1 MKSIILI
8 LSFLCCVFSSKL
20 ISLKLNEIKFDEKTD
35 NQYFASNMPLQ
46 HRLRHQQSFEQD
58 NLTEIDLTDNY
69 KSYYYVNLQIGSPPQ
84 NFKLSVDT
92 GSSDLW
98 VQSIDCK
105 ESSCVKH
112 QRFNYTASNTFKK
125 TDRNFSIH
133 YLGGDVKGNV
143 SQDKL
148 TFGGFTINDYC
159 FGMAYQSSTLFQQV
173 SFDGI
178 LGLAFTSISSIK
190 SPTVIDMLYQ
200 EGKISENSFSIY
212 LSSKQNTN
220 ESELILGG
228 FNPIYAE
235 TEFKF
240 YPIYKD
246 YQYVLKGN
254 YLKFNNLKIDVST
267 VIIDSGT
274 STISGDENILG
285 PIAQAFPSTIDCYNI
300 TGFPSIFINFDGD
313 DYELLPEDY
322 IYSYTYKGVL
332 NCRLG
337 IKYFQL
343 KNPGQIILG
352 DTFMRKYYT
361 YFDKTNNRIGFAKA
375 AQKQT
380 VQI

>member
-1 MKSIILI
+1 M
-8 LSFLCCVFSSKL
+8 
-20 ISLKLNEIKFDEKTD
+20 KLNELRFDQKPD
-35 NQYFASNMPLQ
+35 NQNFVSHMLLQ
-46 HRLRHQQSFEQD
+46 HSLRDQLNFAQD
-58 NLTEIDLTDNY
+58 NLTEIALTDNF

-98 VQSIDCK
+98 VQSINCNL
-105 ESSCVKH
+105 SSCIKH
-112 QRFNYTASNTFKK
+112 QRFNYTASSTFKM
-125 TDRNFSIH
+125 TDKNFTIH
-133 YLGGDVKGNV
+133 YLGGDVKGNIGM
-143 SQDKL
+143 DKL
-148 TFGGFTINDYC
+148 TFGGLTINDYN

-173 SFDGI
+173 LFDGI
-178 LGLAFTSISSIK
+178 LGLAFTSISSLK
-190 SPTVIDMLYQ
+190 CPTIIDKLYQ
-200 EGKISENSFSIY
+200 EGQISENSFSIY

-228 FNPIYAE
+228 INPIYAE
-235 TEFKF
+235 TEFKY
-240 YPIYKD
+240 YPIYRD
-246 YQYVLKGN
+246 MQYVLKGN
-254 YLKFNNLKIDVST
+254 YLTFNDTQINVNT

-274 STISGDENILG
+274 STITGDENILG
-285 PIAQAFPSTIDCYNI
+285 PISQSFPSTIDCYNI
-300 TGFPSIFINFDGD
+300 TGYPSIFINFDGD

-322 IYSYTYKGVL
+322 IYSYSYKGVL

-352 DTFMRKYYT
+352 DSFMRKYYT

-380 VQI
+380 VLI

>member
-1 MKSIILI
+1 M
-8 LSFLCCVFSSKL
+8 
-20 ISLKLNEIKFDEKTD
+20 KLNELRFDEKPD
-35 NQYFASNMPLQ
+35 NQYILSPMLLQ
-46 HRLRHQQSFEQD
+46 HSLRGQQNFAQN
-58 NLTEIDLTDNY
+58 NLTEIALTDNY

-105 ESSCVKH
+105 QSTCLKH
-112 QRFNYTASNTFKK
+112 QRFNYTASSTFQK
-125 TDRNFSIH
+125 TDKNFSIH
-133 YLGGDVKGNV
+133 YLGGDVKGNIG
-143 SQDKL
+143 QDQI
-148 TFGGFTINDYC
+148 TFAGFKIKDYS

-173 SFDGI
+173 LFDGI
-178 LGLAFTSISSIK
+178 LGLAFISISNIK
-190 SPTVIDMLYQ
+190 SPTIVDMLYQ
-200 EGKISENSFSIY
+200 EGQISENSFSIY

-228 FNPIYAE
+228 INPIYAE

-254 YLKFNNLKIDVST
+254 FITFNNTKIDVNT

-274 STISGDENILG
+274 STITGDENILG
-285 PIAQAFPSTIDCYNI
+285 PIAQSFPSTIDCYNI
-300 TGFPSIFINFDGD
+300 TGYPSIFINFDGD

-322 IYSYTYKGVL
+322 IYSYTYQGVL

-375 AQKQT
+375 AQRQA